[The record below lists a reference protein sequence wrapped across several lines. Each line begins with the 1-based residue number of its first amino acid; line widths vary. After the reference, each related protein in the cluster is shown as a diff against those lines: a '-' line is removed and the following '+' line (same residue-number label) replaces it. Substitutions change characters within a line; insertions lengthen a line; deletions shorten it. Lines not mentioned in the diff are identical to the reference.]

1 MRFFFLQDYQHW
13 LLSVFL
19 GLVLAILIYLAFR
32 GYGYSKARAGAE
44 AEAEEEEDY
53 PDGLKGRNLPAPPLI
68 IFLCLAFVVW
78 AVFYVIYI
86 GIKGGP
92 F

>member
-32 GYGYSKARAGAE
+32 GYGYSKARAGG
-44 AEAEEEEDY
+44 EAEEERDY
-53 PDGLKGRNLPAPPLI
+53 PDGLKGRNLPVPPLI
-68 IFLCLAFVVW
+68 IFLCVAFVVW

>member
-1 MRFFFLQDYQHW
+1 MRFFFLQDYQDW

-32 GYGYSKARAGAE
+32 GYGYSKARAGVRT
-44 AEAEEEEDY
+44 EEERDY
-53 PDGLKGRNLPAPPLI
+53 PDGLKERNLPAPPLI
-68 IFLCLAFVVW
+68 IFLGLAFVVW

-92 F
+92 Y